1 MPTKES
7 RELYLAER
15 FFPELLKDQ
24 PFTLSQPAPP
34 LPDIVVETQDKKIGI
49 EITALIF
56 DEEGKR
62 RESDQGAILREAQ
75 KLFEE
80 KYQLPLHVTVSF
92 EEVAN
97 WKQHNRRQI
106 AHFIASNV
114 MRFVAQVRSLPQY
127 ETQFDFHL
135 DDVAHSHIQG
145 IDIFYLNRL
154 TIPCYES
161 STSFVVPSVSI
172 EKIQEVINRK
182 SQNVT
187 GYLKGCD
194 EVWLLIIE
202 TGSPSSY
209 FEHFDKLKEDN
220 FASGF
225 SRTLIGR
232 ISKGELLVLETKPQ
246 I

>member
-7 RELYLAER
+7 RELYLVER
-15 FFPELLKDQ
+15 FLPELFKDQ
-24 PFTLSQPAPP
+24 SFALSQPAPP
-34 LPDIVVETQDKKIGI
+34 LPDIIVETQDKKIGI
-49 EITALIF
+49 EITALIL
-56 DEEGKR
+56 DEEEKQ
-62 RESDQGAILREAQ
+62 RESDQDSILKEAQ

-97 WKQHNRRQI
+97 WKQLNRRQI

-114 MRFVAQVRSLPQY
+114 MRFVAQIRSLPQY

-135 DDVAHSHIQG
+135 DDIAHSHIQS
-145 IDIFYLNRL
+145 IDIFYLDRL
-154 TIPCYES
+154 TMPCWS
-161 STSFVVPSVSI
+161 PLASFWVPSVPI
-172 EKIQEVINRK
+172 EKIQKVINRK
-182 SQNVT
+182 SKNVT

-209 FEHFDKLKEDN
+209 FEHFDKLKEN
-220 FASGF
+220 TFASDF